1 VSYASGQRKRKIII
15 PGQEREGMRT
25 LHVPRGYETGP
36 TKIVGVCHTCGER
49 FDTAGSEQAWQEHVG
64 KCARR
69 HLGEIM
75 TARAAKKKRMAVFDT
90 DTWDPEY
97 EAHMRRVGERMIREG
112 RLVTRPNER

>member
-36 TKIVGVCHTCGER
+36 TKIV
-49 FDTAGSEQAWQEHVG
+49 
-64 KCARR
+64 
-69 HLGEIM
+69 GEIM